1 MIESLRIL
9 LDGIVDYAG
18 LFPPAALPMETAVRD
33 YNSYLTDP
41 NRFMLSRFV
50 VPASRLDE
58 FEKHARPLIVRT
70 STSSFDHNGSSSF
83 DRMWRLSALIG
94 PNVEAD
100 YARVM
105 SFNGEFA
112 DLGAVI
118 DVVELKASNEN
129 EIDHILHTV
138 TPTLE
143 RYIEIPVDHDPFPLL
158 SVISDQGGFG
168 KIRTGG
174 VLASAIPSPE
184 LVARFIQRCAELKLQ
199 FKATAGLHHP
209 IRNEYRLTYDP
220 NPEQGTMF
228 GYLNVFVAAAFAW
241 SGETESLIL
250 QILNERNISSFIFDD
265 EGLTYDGK
273 TLSNSR
279 LEEVRGKFASSFGS
293 CSFREPVDDLVA
305 AGLLSI

>member
-33 YNSYLTDP
+33 YNTYLTDP

-50 VPASRLDE
+50 LPASRLDE
-58 FEKHARPLIVRT
+58 FEKHARPVIAQ
-70 STSSFDHNGSSSF
+70 SGSRSY
-83 DRMWRLSALIG
+83 DNMWRLSALIG
-94 PNVEAD
+94 PNIEAD

-112 DLGAVI
+112 DFGAVI
-118 DVVELKASNEN
+118 DVVELKAATEN

-138 TPTLE
+138 NPTLE
-143 RYIEIPVDHDPFPLL
+143 RYIEIPVDPDPLPLL

-174 VLASAIPSPE
+174 VIVSAIPSPE

-241 SGETESLIL
+241 SGEAEPLLL
-250 QILNERNISSFIFDD
+250 QILNERDISRFVFDD

-273 TLSNSR
+273 ALSNSR
-279 LEEVRGKFASSFGS
+279 LQEVRGKFASSFGS
-293 CSFREPVDDLVA
+293 CSFREPVDDLAA